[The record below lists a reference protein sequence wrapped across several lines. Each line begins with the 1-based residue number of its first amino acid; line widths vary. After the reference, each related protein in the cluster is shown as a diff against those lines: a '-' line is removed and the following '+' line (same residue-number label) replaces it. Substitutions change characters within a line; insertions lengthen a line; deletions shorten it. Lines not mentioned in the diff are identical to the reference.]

1 LLKKVSLLVFHFLFS
16 TPTVVLHDELMALTL
31 TAGVIPVGLLLTVSR
46 RYFYDYVS
54 L

>member
-1 LLKKVSLLVFHFLFS
+1 
-16 TPTVVLHDELMALTL
+16 L